1 MHRVVPT
8 ALVLLAILPQAC
20 QRDGT
25 TAPQPLRLGA
35 QVAASPPSTK
45 IAFWSSRDG
54 NAEIYVMN
62 ADGSGQTRLTNNPA
76 ADYGP
81 SWSPD
86 GRRIAF
92 ASTRD
97 GYYPDL
103 YTMAPDGS
111 GVTSLTTEDDH
122 LQIGDDQPSWS
133 PDGLRIAFVH
143 KQAHTDN
150 YLVYVMNA
158 DGSGQTPLH
167 YGYYNAHPTWSPDG
181 RKIAFASDQ
190 YAEVQ
195 IVVMN
200 ADGSD
205 AVRLTQQN
213 PPSFEPS
220 WSPDGQRIAFGF
232 TNDGIDLINV
242 DGTGQTP
249 LGVIGGN

>member
-54 NAEIYVMN
+54 NAEI
-62 ADGSGQTRLTNNPA
+62 
-76 ADYGP
+76 
-81 SWSPD
+81 
-86 GRRIAF
+86 
-92 ASTRD
+92 
-97 GYYPDL
+97 
-103 YTMAPDGS
+103 
-111 GVTSLTTEDDH
+111 
-122 LQIGDDQPSWS
+122 
-133 PDGLRIAFVH
+133 
-143 KQAHTDN
+143 
-150 YLVYVMNA
+150 YVMNA

-232 TNDGIDLINV
+232 TNDGI
-242 DGTGQTP
+242 
-249 LGVIGGN
+249 

>member
-62 ADGSGQTRLTNNPA
+62 EDGSGQTRLTNNPA

-86 GRRIAF
+86 GR
-92 ASTRD
+92 
-97 GYYPDL
+97 
-103 YTMAPDGS
+103 
-111 GVTSLTTEDDH
+111 
-122 LQIGDDQPSWS
+122 Q
-133 PDGLRIAFVH
+133 
-143 KQAHTDN
+143 
-150 YLVYVMNA
+150 
-158 DGSGQTPLH
+158 
-167 YGYYNAHPTWSPDG
+167 
-181 RKIAFASDQ
+181 IAFASDQ

-249 LGVIGGN
+249 LGVIGGNPTWSPDGRQIAFEHDGKIYVMNADGSGVTQLTNGPC